1 MTVAV
6 PYTAPSTNSATGSPA
21 HGPAAGYDLSGT
33 LMDAA
38 LERLEAARGWDDRR
52 LTPRVDTHRVESA
65 VPIIVE
71 LRATLDLHRGGAI
84 AANVDDLYDYMCRR
98 LKSAGLPNGIAA
110 LEEVSHLLHA
120 LRSAWAFLPAEV
132 VRAASGN

>member
-6 PYTAPSTNSATGSPA
+6 PYTAPSNNSAPGSPA
-21 HGPAAGYDLSGT
+21 DGLAAGCDLTWT

-38 LERLEAARGWDDRR
+38 LERLEAARGWDEECSAA
-52 LTPRVDTHRVESA
+52 RVDTHRLDAA

-110 LEEVSHLLHA
+110 LDEVSHLLHA
-120 LRSAWAFLPAEV
+120 LRSAWAFVPPEV